1 MSGLP
6 EIVGNNQLKLL
17 YIVNELWKGRII
29 WRDEVKTIGL
39 IGGMSWESTIEYYR
53 LINEEVK
60 RKFGGLHSAKCIL
73 YSVDFHEIERFQVEG
88 NWEKAGE
95 SLKDVALALEKA
107 GADFIVICSNTMHK
121 VINYIEDKINIPI
134 LHIADATARKIQKS
148 NINTVGLLG
157 TKYTME
163 QDFYKSKME
172 ANGIKVIVPEKDDIE
187 RINKVIFEELCLGKI
202 KQKSKDYYKRIIE
215 NLVNK
220 GAQGIILGC
229 TEIGLLTN
237 SEDSDVPI
245 YDTAK
250 IHAIESVNLATEQ

>member
-95 SLKDVALALEKA
+95 SIKDVALALEKA